1 MSRTAISILA
11 IIIVGTTIAT
21 TFFITNNRTTTPPS
35 NPSSNIVG
43 KNDSPVEL
51 TEFVDFQCEA
61 CAAYYPVM
69 QQVKAKY
76 KDRVKFRVRYFSS
89 KFNTAHPFSRLS
101 AQNAEAAARQ
111 GKFWEM
117 EEKLFVNQKTWENQQ
132 NPQLTFDQYARE
144 IGLNMK
150 KFSADRQSKSVDG
163 TIERDLDDIRKL
175 GGDSTPAFTLNGR
188 LLSGNER
195 PSPKLADFKK
205 LLDKALVDAKA
216 AVQNRSDP

>member
-11 IIIVGTTIAT
+11 IIIIGTTI
-21 TFFITNNRTTTPPS
+21 ITAFLIGNNRTTTPPGK
-35 NPSSNIVG
+35 PSSNVTG
-43 KNDSPVEL
+43 KLDSPVEL

-61 CAAYYPVM
+61 CAAYYPIM
-69 QQVKAKY
+69 QQVKDTY
-76 KDRVKFRVRYFSS
+76 KDRVKFRVRYFSRQ
-89 KFNTAHPFSRLS
+89 FNTDHPFSRLS

-111 GKFWEM
+111 GKFWAM
-117 EEKLFVNQKTWENQQ
+117 EEKLFLNQKTWESEQ

-150 KFSADRQSKSVDG
+150 KFSADRQSKSIDG

-175 GGDSTPAFTLNGR
+175 GGDSTPSFTLNGR

-205 LLDKALVDAKA
+205 LLDKALVDAK
-216 AVQNRSDP
+216 VTEKRVGK